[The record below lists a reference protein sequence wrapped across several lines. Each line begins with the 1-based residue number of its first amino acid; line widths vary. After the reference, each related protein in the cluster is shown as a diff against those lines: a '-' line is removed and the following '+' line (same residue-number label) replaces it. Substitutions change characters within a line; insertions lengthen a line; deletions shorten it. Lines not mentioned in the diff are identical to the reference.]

1 MGDPAASSER
11 STPYT
16 SADEALQDV
25 ERGLNSWAKRH
36 WADILVPAAG
46 LALLVRFAFVA
57 AGALWP
63 PPAPRARLDLPA
75 FTVLRAEHVKGAAD
89 SVAKRLA
96 GRYLLRPVRA
106 GSLIRAD
113 DLGPAALAGPLLA
126 GRRAL
131 PLVLPAGAVTQ
142 PLKAGMLADLVV
154 SPADPAAARPGLIVE
169 RAPVLAATPA
179 ADGGAHVVFAVT
191 RPQLDSLAR
200 WLGSA
205 RIVVLVP

>member
-1 MGDPAASSER
+1 MGDSAASSER

-25 ERGLNSWAKRH
+25 ERGLHSWAKRH

-106 GSLIRAD
+106 GSLIRRD
-113 DLGPAALAGPLLA
+113 DLGPATLAGPLLA

-131 PLVLPAGAVTQ
+131 PLLLPAGAVTQ

-154 SPADPAAARPGLIVE
+154 SPTDPAARPALIVE

-191 RPQLDSLAR
+191 RPQLDSLAP

-205 RIVVLVP
+205 RIFALAP